1 MRWVRAAR
9 NAGRERRWAAE
20 AHGLSSLHVI
30 LRIFHF
36 YGGAVSFL
44 RRRDQM
50 ISGSLIS

>member
-1 MRWVRAAR
+1 MRWVHTAT

-20 AHGLSSLHVI
+20 PRGFSSLHVI